1 METNVTN
8 DLLRRGQS
16 GAGGWNRQQLR
27 LLGIEHWPPPD
38 GWQRKVLGRPITP
51 EDVERFIAL
60 RGVTKRVKKRHG
72 VVIETKTGVP
82 LPLPREI
89 GPAVARAFSSFWIYV
104 QRLDPQA
111 LKDGLPSLQYMVR
124 AASQRVEMK
133 GGKSLE

>member
-1 METNVTN
+1 MQTNVTN

-27 LLGIEHWPPPD
+27 LIGIEHWPPPH
-38 GWQRKVLGRPITP
+38 GWQKRILGHPIAA

-60 RGVTKRVKKRHG
+60 RGVTKRIKKRYG
-72 VVIETKTGVP
+72 VVIETRTGDP

-89 GPAVARAFSSFWIYV
+89 RPAVARAFSSFWIYV

-111 LKDGLPSLQYMVR
+111 LKDGLPALQYMVR
-124 AASQRVEMK
+124 TASQRVE
-133 GGKSLE
+133 